1 MRPLWLD
8 YRQETPGQ
16 QRGGWVLLALG
27 IAVAA
32 ALAAHYVAL
41 QAEQEDLQLQV
52 THLRREAEKE
62 RLAAGSGTLATAAA
76 PTLASHPLGSWDS
89 LFTSLEGAGDDTV
102 TLLSILPGPKEVQI
116 TGEAHDLGA
125 ALDYVKRLQAAPGV
139 ANAHLTQSEVVEAH
153 PQHPVRFAL
162 AANWK
167 EAPQ

>member
-16 QRGGWVLLALG
+16 QRGGWALLALG

-32 ALAAHYVAL
+32 VLATHFFSL
-41 QAEQEDLQLQV
+41 QAEQDALQLQV
-52 THLRREAEKE
+52 SHLRREAEKE
-62 RLAAGSGTLATAAA
+62 RQAAGSGATLAAA
-76 PTLASHPLGSWDS
+76 PVAASHPLGSWDS

-125 ALDYVKRLQAAPGV
+125 ALDYVKRLQTAPGV
-139 ANAHLTQSEVVEAH
+139 ANAHLTQSEVVEAN
-153 PQHPVRFAL
+153 PQRPVRFSL

-167 EAPQ
+167 EGAP